1 MKLLTILPGFSSGGA
16 ENMVYE
22 LNKQLHKTNVE
33 NYILCYSG
41 KQNTELEK
49 KAEKIAK
56 VIFLNCA
63 GTVNIK
69 NITRVCA
76 VIDKIGPDIV
86 HAHMGGALFGALWT
100 LKKRRA
106 LVVTIHT
113 VPQKAFTSR
122 IEKILRFRMLFGKF
136 QLVAVSKENKKL
148 ADNYYHMKQG
158 CISVNNGINL
168 ERFYKKDHDIF
179 TYINVARQ
187 DDNKNQ
193 KMLLN
198 VFSKLHKDFPN
209 IKLILLGDGP
219 NHDILQQQCK
229 NLDLKEFV
237 SLPGNVADTE
247 KYYAEADIY
256 VQTSHREAMPLSILE
271 AMASGLP
278 IISTNVGGIKDVVKG
293 NGIMIEDGDEKGLY
307 DAMKYMV
314 VASKETI
321 RNYSTNSLNIV
332 KEYSSKKMVVE
343 YNKIY
348 QQLLGN

>member
-63 GTVNIK
+63 GTVSIK
-69 NITRVCA
+69 NIIKVCT
-76 VIDKIGPDIV
+76 VIDKINPDVV

-100 LKKRRA
+100 LKKHRA

-113 VPQKAFTSR
+113 VPQKAFTSK

-158 CISVNNGINL
+158 CIFVNNGIDI

-198 VFSKLHKDFPN
+198 VFSKLHMEFPN

-219 NHDILQQQCK
+219 NHDTLQQQCK
-229 NLDLKEFV
+229 ILGIKEFV

-247 KYYAEADIY
+247 NYYAEADIY

-293 NGIMIEDGDEKGLY
+293 NGILVPDYDETKFLN
-307 DAMKYMV
+307 AMKQMLE
-314 VASKETI
+314 ASDKEME
-321 RNYSTNSLNIV
+321 
-332 KEYSSKKMVVE
+332 EYSKKSFELVKSYSSEKMAKS
-343 YNKIY
+343 YMKLY
-348 QQLLGN
+348 RQLLDK